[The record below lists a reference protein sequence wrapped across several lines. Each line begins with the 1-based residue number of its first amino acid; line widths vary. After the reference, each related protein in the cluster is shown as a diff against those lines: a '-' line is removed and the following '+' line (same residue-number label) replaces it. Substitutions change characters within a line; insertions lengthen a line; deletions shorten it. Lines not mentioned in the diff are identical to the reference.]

1 MTSSSHPPSARNL
14 NPLCKTQV
22 AILRGEGKEDEHKSK
37 GLHTALLEA
46 GLGSMMLQATELYRR
61 ARQDRLPSRVKGAS
75 VSTSSTTMGALT
87 LPEQNALMMLEGTIK
102 SLIASGLV
110 VPQEEWKRSE
120 NAYWGVGEGA
130 SEAVSDSESKE
141 RDSAAAAAAAAPL
154 IRWAINRISM

>member
-1 MTSSSHPPSARNL
+1 
-14 NPLCKTQV
+14 
-22 AILRGEGKEDEHKSK
+22 
-37 GLHTALLEA
+37 
-46 GLGSMMLQATELYRR
+46 
-61 ARQDRLPSRVKGAS
+61 
-75 VSTSSTTMGALT
+75 MGALT

-120 NAYWGVGEGA
+120 NAYWGVGEGV

-141 RDSAAAAAAAAPL
+141 RDSAAAAAPL